1 MAIEIKQRENEQ
13 NEEEH
18 SSSESDGSEYTTE
31 DRCICCINK
40 KIDEELNLLS
50 LRLENLESKLLN
62 YGDTEC
68 AELISDLF
76 NSVTQIQDLNS
87 GLNSGLK
94 D

>member
-13 NEEEH
+13 IEEEQ
-18 SSSESDGSEYTTE
+18 SEEEYESSETEFTSEN
-31 DRCICCINK
+31 RCICCINK

-50 LRLENLESKLLN
+50 LRLENLEDKLLE

-68 AELISDLF
+68 SELVSDLF
-76 NSVTQIQDLNS
+76 NSIQQIQELNS
-87 GLNSGLK
+87 SLK